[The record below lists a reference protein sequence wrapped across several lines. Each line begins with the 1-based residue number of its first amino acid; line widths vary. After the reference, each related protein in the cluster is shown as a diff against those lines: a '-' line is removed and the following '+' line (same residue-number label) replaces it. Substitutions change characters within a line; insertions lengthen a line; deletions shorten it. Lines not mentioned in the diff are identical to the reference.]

1 MNLDLLKIDNILKYV
16 IAFCVGTF
24 IIVYLLK
31 IPNLLT
37 GANTLIKEYYYDN
50 FVQSTL
56 LDIVL
61 TLFVLFI

>member
-37 GANTLIKEYYYDN
+37 GANKLIKVNTIMIILLIHYY
-50 FVQSTL
+50 
-56 LDIVL
+56 
-61 TLFVLFI
+61 